1 MNAPAGLNS
10 LASVDPVVAG
20 WIHREEQRQRGTLE
34 MIASENFTSTAV
46 MEAVQDV
53 DLRVMEKFG
62 LPGVAND
69 RTEWLKPLAVF
80 RSMRPNLSVDSL
92 GRSGLCQVR

>member
-46 MEAVQDV
+46 M
-53 DLRVMEKFG
+53 
-62 LPGVAND
+62 
-69 RTEWLKPLAVF
+69 
-80 RSMRPNLSVDSL
+80 
-92 GRSGLCQVR
+92 